1 MSNYNLDR
9 GQTLYYNELKKYSF
23 KKPDLSEDI
32 MALGSLFD
40 KVGVMQEGPVSSF
53 TFTESSLTY
62 DFVPSYKRL
71 ANLVANACFV
81 KSTSEEEIN
90 QEELVNLVF
99 KNWDNR
105 SLPVNKIPEGVER
118 KYLPNDPAKTEEEII
133 NDSSYQE
140 ILSNTENL
148 VNLVELNEDF
158 SNYAYDEIDLLE
170 DLAEYLDEDDEAFT
184 DEGKRALGLIDQDF
198 DSTESELIGVD
209 GESVKKFKQEFAIGE
224 VNVDQDGEFTIICP
238 YTGSSDVYQISTNL
252 FASYETDQP
261 FKVKF
266 SLSDTSA

>member
-1 MSNYNLDR
+1 MSNYNLER
-9 GQTLYYNELKKYSF
+9 GQTLYYDELKKYSF
-23 KKPDLSEDI
+23 KKPDLSQDI
-32 MALGSLFD
+32 MALGSLFN

-99 KNWDNR
+99 KNWDNK

-118 KYLPNDPAKTEEEII
+118 KYLPNTPTKTEEEII

-140 ILSNTENL
+140 ILNNSEA
-148 VNLVELNEDF
+148 VFNLVEADELDGI
-158 SNYAYDEIDLLE
+158 AYDDINLLE
-170 DLAEYLDEDDEAFT
+170 DLAEYLEEDEAFT
-184 DEGKRALGLIDQDF
+184 DEGKRALGLIEEGY
-198 DSTESELIGVD
+198 DSTELIGID
-209 GESVKKFKQEFAIGE
+209 GEAVKKIKSEYLTGE
-224 VNVDQDGEFTIICP
+224 VKIDDDGNYVIVCP
-238 YTGSSDVYQISTNL
+238 YTGSSEVYQISTNL

-261 FKVKF
+261 FKIKM
-266 SLSDTSA
+266 SLADTAE

>member
-1 MSNYNLDR
+1 MSNYNLER
-9 GQTLYYNELKKYSF
+9 GQSLYYDELKKYSF

-32 MALGSLFD
+32 MALGSLFN
-40 KVGVMQEGPVSSF
+40 KVGVMQEGPLSSF

-118 KYLPNDPAKTEEEII
+118 KYLPNTPTKTEEEII

-140 ILSNTENL
+140 ILNNSEA
-148 VNLVELNEDF
+148 VFNLVEADELDGI
-158 SNYAYDEIDLLE
+158 AYDDINLLE
-170 DLAEYLDEDDEAFT
+170 DLAEYLEEDEAFT
-184 DEGKRALGLIDQDF
+184 DEGKRALGLIEEGY
-198 DSTESELIGVD
+198 DSTELIGID
-209 GESVKKFKQEFAIGE
+209 GEAVKKIKSEYLTGE
-224 VNVDQDGEFTIICP
+224 VKIDDDGNYVIVCP
-238 YTGSSDVYQISTNL
+238 YTGSSEVYQISTNL

-261 FKVKF
+261 FKIKM
-266 SLSDTSA
+266 SLADTAE

>member
-1 MSNYNLDR
+1 MSNYNLER
-9 GQTLYYNELKKYSF
+9 GQTLYYDELKKYSF
-23 KKPDLSEDI
+23 KKPDLSQDI
-32 MALGSLFD
+32 MALGSLFN

-118 KYLPNDPAKTEEEII
+118 KYLPNTPTKTEEEII

-140 ILSNTENL
+140 ILNNSEA
-148 VNLVELNEDF
+148 VFNLVEADELDGI
-158 SNYAYDEIDLLE
+158 AYDDINLLE
-170 DLAEYLDEDDEAFT
+170 DLAEYLEEDEAFT
-184 DEGKRALGLIDQDF
+184 DEGKRALGLIEEGY
-198 DSTESELIGVD
+198 DSTELIGID
-209 GESVKKFKQEFAIGE
+209 GEAVKKIKSEYLTGE
-224 VNVDQDGEFTIICP
+224 VKVDDDGNYVIVCP
-238 YTGSSDVYQISTNL
+238 YTGSSEVYQISTNL

-261 FKVKF
+261 FKIKM
-266 SLSDTSA
+266 SLADTAE